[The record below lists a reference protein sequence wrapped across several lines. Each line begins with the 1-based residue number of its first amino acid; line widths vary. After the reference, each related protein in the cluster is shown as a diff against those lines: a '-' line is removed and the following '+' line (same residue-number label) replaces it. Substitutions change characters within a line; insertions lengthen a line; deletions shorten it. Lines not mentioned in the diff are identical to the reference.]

1 MRYKTQR
8 VEGDTRDRERRVIQ
22 ERERERRKIQE
33 IERERERQKRAI

>member
-22 ERERERRKIQE
+22 ETEREEKDTRDRNR
-33 IERERERQKRAI
+33 ERERERAI